1 MRVYVFPVRPLRD
14 VAFSEGGHLYPATD
28 IFAPAG
34 AQFVA
39 VTSGVVDFVSTH
51 DLWNPVTNDPSTRG
65 GLSVAIIG
73 DDGVRYYGA
82 HLAAIAPGIQ
92 PGVRVNP
99 GQLLGWIGNSGDA
112 AGRQTHLH
120 FGISPPTYPG
130 DWLSRRG
137 LVDPFP
143 YLVAWKAGATVTPV
157 LANIDL
163 TQVP

>member
-1 MRVYVFPVRPLRD
+1 